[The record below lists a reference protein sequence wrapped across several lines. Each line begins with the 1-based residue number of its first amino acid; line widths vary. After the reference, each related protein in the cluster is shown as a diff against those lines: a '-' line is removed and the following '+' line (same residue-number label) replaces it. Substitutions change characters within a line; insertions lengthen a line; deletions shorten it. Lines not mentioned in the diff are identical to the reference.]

1 MAGTFLYGIYLL
13 LIQDILVV
21 IDCDHDDDDN
31 NDDDNDGAAGGEQ
44 CYGAG
49 QRSCDRLLESQV
61 KFAAPSS

>member
-13 LIQDILVV
+13 LIQAILVV
-21 IDCDHDDDDN
+21 IDFDGDD

>member
-13 LIQDILVV
+13 LIQAILVV
-21 IDCDHDDDDN
+21 IDFDDGDDN
-31 NDDDNDGAAGGEQ
+31 DGDNDGAAGGEQ

-61 KFAAPSS
+61 KLAALS

>member
-1 MAGTFLYGIYLL
+1 MAGTVLYGLYLL
-13 LIQDILVV
+13 LIQAILVV
-21 IDCDHDDDDN
+21 IDFDGDD

-61 KFAAPSS
+61 KLAALS

>member
-1 MAGTFLYGIYLL
+1 MGGTFLYGIYLL
-13 LIQDILVV
+13 LIQDILGV
-21 IDCDHDDDDN
+21 IDFD
-31 NDDDNDGAAGGEQ
+31 DDDNDGAAGGEQ